1 MKVLIVEDEPAIS
14 MLIEDMISDIGHT
27 VTGCA
32 ASCEQAR
39 GSITPDIDIVL
50 LDVNLSGEESYPFAE
65 ELDKQNVPFVFLT
78 GYGAAGLAP
87 RWVAKPVIQKPFTIE
102 QLRSVLE
109 RLISTSPAA
118 KA

>member
-14 MLIEDMISDIGHT
+14 MLIEDMILDLGHA

-32 ASCEQAR
+32 ANCAQAR
-39 GSITPDIDIVL
+39 RSMTSDTDIVL

-65 ELDKQNVPFVFLT
+65 ELEKQNVPFVFLT
-78 GYGAAGLAP
+78 GYGAAGLTP
-87 RWVAKPVIQKPFTIE
+87 RWVAKPVIQKPFTVE
-102 QLRSVLE
+102 HLRSVLE
-109 RLISTSPAA
+109 SLIPTSCSA